1 MLFEELNIEKKFST
15 VLILVVGIMSLVSMC
30 CFMGLLIYAYYYKC
44 DPITRG
50 TIHKSDQLLPYFVM
64 HIAAPLPGMPGLFVS
79 GVFSAALR

>member
-1 MLFEELNIEKKFST
+1 MRAGGTSKTKLFRT

-30 CFMGLLIYAYYYKC
+30 CFMGLLIFAYYHKC
-44 DPITRG
+44 DPLTRG